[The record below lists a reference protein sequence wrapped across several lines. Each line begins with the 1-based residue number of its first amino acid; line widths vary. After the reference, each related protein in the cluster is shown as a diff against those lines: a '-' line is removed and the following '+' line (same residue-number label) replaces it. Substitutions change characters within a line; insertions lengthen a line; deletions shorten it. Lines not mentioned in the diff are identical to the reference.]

1 MKRVVP
7 TGGRG
12 GTLHRAKTRLG
23 LLHTSFRPAA
33 SPRQCKKLQ
42 TVGQCRSVDER
53 VEIVPVE
60 QRENDCDFNK
70 KSFSREWEFFDYEG
84 DNTWGW
90 TLEQRKR
97 IFLDDMELK
106 ETELRGKLLLDAG
119 CGNGALTATLA
130 ALGLE
135 VVGVDLNNGL
145 AAIES
150 RKARFAGRDADHVH
164 FVQGNLAKPPFKR
177 SLFDLIY
184 CSGVIHHTPNS
195 QGTFNALV
203 PLVKSGGRLYVWVY
217 GKRSFTVRAFFNCG
231 RQLKKIMSL
240 KSLMTLCR
248 LLAPVYNVGTRV
260 LNSVGF
266 MPFRKR
272 TNREIALDLFDAFA
286 PKYNHTHA
294 EDEVQGWFSEK
305 GFTNIT
311 VSGRQK
317 HGFGVYGDKQ

>member
-1 MKRVVP
+1 MKRVIP
-7 TGGRG
+7 AGGTG
-12 GTLHRAKTRLG
+12 GTLCRAKARLD
-23 LLHTSFRPAA
+23 LLHNSFRPTAG
-33 SPRQCKKLQ
+33 PRQREKPQK
-42 TVGQCRSVDER
+42 VGRCRSAGER
-53 VEIVPVE
+53 EVAVSAE
-60 QRENDCDFNK
+60 QRENDCDFNR
-70 KSFSREWEFFDYEG
+70 KSFSREWEYFDYEG

-90 TLEQRKR
+90 TLEERKR
-97 IFLDDMELK
+97 VFLNDMDLK
-106 ETELRGKLLLDAG
+106 ENEIKGKLLLDAG

-150 RKARFAGRDADHVH
+150 RKARFAGRDADRVH
-164 FVQGNLAKPPFKR
+164 FVQGNLAKPPFKH

-195 QGTFNALV
+195 KGTFNALV

-217 GKRSFTVRAFFNCG
+217 GKRSFTVRAFFYCG
-231 RQLKKIMSL
+231 RQLKRMISL
-240 KSLMTLCR
+240 KSLMTFCR
-248 LLAPVYNVGTRV
+248 LSAPVYNVGTRV
-260 LNSVGF
+260 LNSVGG

-286 PKYNHTHA
+286 PKYNHTHT
-294 EDEVQGWFSEK
+294 EDEVLGWFREK
-305 GFTNIT
+305 GFANIT